1 MNTNQSI
8 INKLSDN
15 VFISTSIIFNLLVSA
30 LYLAVKFDREIL
42 VEALGVTIVLLVF
55 PFIYTFINSL
65 KQKVQKKIIVSHIFI
80 LFYFLVEVL
89 FDYVLKIPFREI
101 LALHI
106 TYIIF
111 FYAAS
116 FSMMG
121 VSIRINKRWGIV
133 VTATFL
139 ILIGCLINL
148 YNY

>member
-139 ILIGCLINL
+139 ILIGCLIYL